1 MTDEENKARENAR
14 RIISGPSKEELIK
27 VSVDGMINE
36 GTLILRKMMTAIAN
50 ATPERGMPAR
60 DTVATFKD
68 CMAMLHEL
76 KKKEKELAS
85 SMSEDEVMAALK
97 RIVNNE
103 TKSSSGNNT

>member
-1 MTDEENKARENAR
+1 MTNDEQRQRDNAR
-14 RIISGPSKEELIK
+14 RIVSGPSKQEMIK

-36 GTLILRKMMTAIAN
+36 GTLILRKMITAIAA

-68 CMAMLHEL
+68 CMTMLHEL

-85 SMSEDEVMAALK
+85 SMSEEEVMATLK

-103 TKSSSGNNT
+103 IKPSSGNNT